1 MNKFRYLHSNR
12 RNDNTRIIY
21 VIGKKTVS
29 PMQWNKSDAKDI
41 TDEYENER
49 IYKKML
55 GQLQFNRQVEV
66 NMLCREYGDNLS
78 FLDKIRIVES
88 M

>member
-1 MNKFRYLHSNR
+1 
-12 RNDNTRIIY
+12 
-21 VIGKKTVS
+21 
-29 PMQWNKSDAKDI
+29 MQWNKSDAKDI